1 MQQISEPPAPVE
13 AQTAPEAA
21 ILPAE
26 ATVEPVEANYP
37 VEQEVVQESSKSS
50 PESIV
55 AEEPVTAKAI
65 APAPTA
71 SDAQQE
77 APAAT
82 SDAPSIGET
91 VKRIIIEING
101 SGSIDVGGMNEESV
115 LDILTRHAKPVL
127 MSIIK
132 GEIFEEGD
140 LAYDF

>member
-1 MQQISEPPAPVE
+1 MRSPPALSTSNRRCRRRLLRSLHPQRRPPVNT
-13 AQTAPEAA
+13 TAP
-21 ILPAE
+21 
-26 ATVEPVEANYP
+26 AT
-37 VEQEVVQESSKSS
+37 
-50 PESIV
+50 
-55 AEEPVTAKAI
+55 
-65 APAPTA
+65 

-77 APAAT
+77 TPASS